1 MKKGVCKMNKAELGY
16 MISLADEKY
25 IDEIFTDRIHSK
37 RKNIFAGMAAAA
49 AVLALIC
56 GIGFAVSRT
65 DSSDDLVA
73 DTAPDSTL
81 IDIIDEQVDYSL
93 YFRNKLEDLEP
104 SNDFTIEGDGG
115 VYCRFDFDDEYIKNV
130 LPIYTSGFNG
140 GYSQLY
146 FDYKDDVKYIVM
158 RFSKREDKTLALI
171 KSCDIYVGREGSLL
185 SNFKLDTAISQVRSD
200 TEIYGVEYDNKVLG
214 LLFTT
219 GGRDYMIE
227 AKNMSYD
234 DVGAVMD
241 AVLIN
246 GISEEN
252 FDLSK
257 ASELE
262 YYSVSAHI
270 SLAEANLIAP
280 FAGCVPQLDSIGDM
294 YFANHVVYSATRD
307 VAHAFI
313 DPNIT
318 YNYYDGGE
326 RDMSILFY
334 TKGSGIEPYENT
346 VHINNVT
353 PGIFSSFEQ
362 VDRITCTIEC
372 DGFNVNILG
381 YHCTGDD
388 VLAFRNALA
397 DAINNL
403 DGHIKTLAE
412 ANDIETFAGFV
423 PQLENVGS
431 LTLKDCY
438 YINYINGKE
447 EIAVWYET
455 PTDDINDVYF
465 MKRPYIQA
473 VFESGGIPSST
484 LANYITLENITED
497 IVYDFVDQA
506 GRSGHEGCS
515 MYSITVD
522 CGKLTININADCTP
536 AEMWMYLSE
545 IAKAYDGSEIN
556 YSGEHPRENEK
567 VTLEYANESTA
578 FGGFVPQTE
587 SIGELFLADVLYNEL
602 FTENKLVDSTL
613 HIEYLPGTHY
623 NYQFIIAEY
632 QQSNEAAGIDIVT
645 IEELTEEMAER
656 SAGFATDPEDNF
668 YNFTIMCGEFCIN
681 VIAECPEETM
691 REYIR
696 AIKEICPKYTAL
708 TLEEAE
714 RNELTGGLV
723 PQIDKIGDMTLED
736 GYCRIEEQPDGV
748 QLLRIKYR
756 NRDSKYQNK
765 DYDYYGKYISLT
777 YAKKTGTITG
787 AVKFDDI
794 EFADSGID
802 LGDSGVL
809 KYRLT
814 FDCGDFYIGV
824 EALCSETELVEYLTA
839 LKALETNTP
848 Q

>member
-1 MKKGVCKMNKAELGY
+1 MNKTELEY
-16 MISLADEKY
+16 MISLADDKY
-25 IDEIFTDRIHSK
+25 IDEIFTDRINNKSK
-37 RKNIFAGMAAAA
+37 RLFAGIGAAA

-65 DSSDDLVA
+65 DSSDDLIA
-73 DTAPDSTL
+73 DTTPDSTL
-81 IDIIDEQVDYSL
+81 IDVIDEQVDYSL

-115 VYCRFDFDDEYIKNV
+115 VYCRFDFDDEYMKNI
-130 LPIYTSGFNG
+130 LPIDTSDFNG

-185 SNFKLDTAISQVRSD
+185 SNFKLDTAISQVRFD

-246 GISEEN
+246 GISEEK

-262 YYSVSAHI
+262 YYSVSAYL

-326 RDMSILFY
+326 RDMSIMFY

-353 PGIFSSFEQ
+353 PGLFSSFEQ
-362 VDRITCTIEC
+362 EDGIFCTIEC
-372 DGFNVNILG
+372 DGFNVNIFG

-388 VLAFRNALA
+388 VLTFRNALA

-423 PQLENVGS
+423 PRLDNVGS
-431 LTLKDCY
+431 LTLKECY
-438 YINYINGKE
+438 YNNYINGKE
-447 EIAVWYET
+447 EIVVWYET

-484 LANYITLENITED
+484 LANYVTLENITED
-497 IVYDFVDQA
+497 IVYDFADQEA

-522 CGKLTININADCTP
+522 CGKLTIGINANCTP

-556 YSGEHPRENEK
+556 YSGEHPRENEN

-602 FTENKLVDSTL
+602 FAENKLVDSTL
-613 HIEYLPGTHY
+613 HIEYLPGTPY

-632 QQSNEAAGIDIVT
+632 QESIDLSDAGSANIYSIK
-645 IEELTEEMAER
+645 IEDLTEDIAEIT
-656 SAGFATDPEDNF
+656 AGFPTDPEDNF
-668 YNFTIMCGEFCIN
+668 YRFAIQCGEFYIYI
-681 VIAECPEETM
+681 IAECPEETM
-691 REYIR
+691 REYLR
-696 AIKEICPKYTAL
+696 ELKKCGAKYTAL
-708 TLEEAE
+708 TLEEAAA
-714 RNELTGGLV
+714 NELTGGYV
-723 PQIDKIGDMTLED
+723 PLLDKIGDMTLED

-748 QLLRIKYR
+748 QLLKIKYR
-756 NRDSKYQNK
+756 NRDFKYQNK
-765 DYDYYGKYISLT
+765 DYDYYGKYISVT
-777 YAKKTGTITG
+777 YAKKTGTIAG

-794 EFADSGID
+794 EFADADHLDLEDSGIA
-802 LGDSGVL
+802 

-824 EALCSETELVEYLTA
+824 ESLCDEIEMLEYFTA
-839 LKALETNTP
+839 LKAAAANIG